1 MTAYIVV
8 EGLISDPDG
17 FAAYAQ
23 AVPPLVAQFGGR
35 YKILGGES
43 RVLEGEWGATKLVM
57 HEWPSLET
65 AEAFWYSEEYQ
76 RIKPLRAGTGQFRV
90 LLVDAYRSQTLE

>member
-1 MTAYIVV
+1 MTAYILV
-8 EGLISDPDG
+8 EAVISDPER
-17 FAAYAQ
+17 FSAYAQ

-43 RVLEGEWGATKLVM
+43 RVLEGEWGAIKLVM
-57 HEWPSLET
+57 HEWPSLEI

-90 LLVDAYRSQTLE
+90 LLVDAYSSQTLE